1 MLFVSYYIP
10 PTHNLAKCEINDIL
24 MKYKKTIIIGDL
36 NAKNDIWYCK
46 ETNKTGE
53 EIEEL
58 ILEHKLH
65 NT

>member
-1 MLFVSYYIP
+1 
-10 PTHNLAKCEINDIL
+10 